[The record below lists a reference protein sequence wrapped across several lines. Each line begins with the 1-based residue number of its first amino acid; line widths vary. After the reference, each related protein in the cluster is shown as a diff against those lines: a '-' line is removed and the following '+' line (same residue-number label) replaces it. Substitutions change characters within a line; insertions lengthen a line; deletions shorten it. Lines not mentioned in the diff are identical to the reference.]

1 MSKYP
6 FVDFVVVVVVLTHTE
21 RERERDG
28 AREWCVFL

>member
-1 MSKYP
+1 MPKYP
-6 FVDFVVVVVVLTHTE
+6 FVDFVVVVFTE